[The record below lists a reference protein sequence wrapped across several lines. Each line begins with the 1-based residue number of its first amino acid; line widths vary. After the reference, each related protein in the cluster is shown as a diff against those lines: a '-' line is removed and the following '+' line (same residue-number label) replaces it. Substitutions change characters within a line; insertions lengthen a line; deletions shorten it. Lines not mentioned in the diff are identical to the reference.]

1 MSAYAGLR
9 NIIIIGILYGFHGLI
24 NRSLLIDG
32 VNEIFLVTARIS
44 LVCLILGLYC
54 IRDLINEINLSYFLK
69 GSLTGVLAILTP
81 GWTFIYALKNISSGL
96 VSIFISTIPLFT
108 VIWVY
113 FFYKDEKITKLKIFS
128 ILVGFIGLVVL
139 FLSGVTGISGD
150 GDLTTGG
157 ILALIGVQGLA
168 LSNITNRK
176 HSQYIPA
183 KVYLFT
189 QWLIGGLISIVLFLI
204 LGGNIGVITYSISL
218 KILGLV
224 FIDIASYSLFFYTI
238 KRVSASFTTL
248 VDYVVPIVGI
258 TAGYL
263 LLDEVINNIF
273 FITVFLI
280 FVPLYLAVKDESRNL
295 H

>member
-9 NIIIIGILYGFHGLI
+9 NIIIIGILYGFHGLM

-44 LVCLILGLYC
+44 LVCVILGLYC
-54 IRDLINEINLSYFLK
+54 IRDFINEINLSYFLK

-189 QWLIGGLISIVLFLI
+189 QWLIGGLISVVLFLI
-204 LGGNIGVITYSISL
+204 LDGNIGVITYSISL

-224 FIDIASYSLFFYTI
+224 FIDIASYTLFFYTI

-273 FITVFLI
+273 FITVLLI
-280 FVPLYLAVKDESRNL
+280 FISLYLAVKDESRNL

>member
-9 NIIIIGILYGFHGLI
+9 NIIIIGILYGFHGLM

-44 LVCLILGLYC
+44 LVCVILGLYC
-54 IRDLINEINLSYFLK
+54 IRDFINEINLSYFLK

-113 FFYKDEKITKLKIFS
+113 FFYKEEKITKLKIFS

-189 QWLIGGLISIVLFLI
+189 QWLIGGLISVVLFLI
-204 LGGNIGVITYSISL
+204 LDGNIGVITYSISL

-224 FIDIASYSLFFYTI
+224 FIDIASYTLFFYTI

-273 FITVFLI
+273 FITVLLI
-280 FVPLYLAVKDESRNL
+280 FISLYLAVKDESRNL